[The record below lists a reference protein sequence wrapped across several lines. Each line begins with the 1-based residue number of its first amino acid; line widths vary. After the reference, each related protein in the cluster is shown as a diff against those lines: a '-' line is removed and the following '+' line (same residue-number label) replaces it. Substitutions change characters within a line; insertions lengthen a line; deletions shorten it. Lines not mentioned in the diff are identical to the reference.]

1 MLSSPC
7 SAFKSK
13 LSKRKPYTVHG
24 GAHKKSAH
32 TSRHQPGVPGLLWGL
47 PLVLQ
52 RALALMGPSLQGCEW
67 PMASGPY
74 SALEAQEEFHLKSQ
88 EAHQT
93 HCATAGKQLIHR
105 EKMHLELF
113 VLRLL
118 LLRDRVFKKPVFPVT
133 ASTIQETWINYF
145 VYIYPFKKSQ
155 TQMQC
160 FPRWKNRCTTWQDS
174 RAKLTETPEKLWSF
188 DSTNGSWFW
197 RGFCCVFWRHLSDEM
212 QCFPGR
218 EKGLQESV
226 CH

>member
-1 MLSSPC
+1 MKALH
-7 SAFKSK
+7 SA
-13 LSKRKPYTVHG
+13 RG
-24 GAHKKSAH
+24 HKKSAH
-32 TSRHQPGVPGLLWGL
+32 TSRHQPGVPGLLSGL

-155 TQMQC
+155 TQMQR
-160 FPRWKNRCTTWQDS
+160 FPRWKNRCTPWQDS
-174 RAKLTETPEKLWSF
+174 RAKLTESPEKLWSF